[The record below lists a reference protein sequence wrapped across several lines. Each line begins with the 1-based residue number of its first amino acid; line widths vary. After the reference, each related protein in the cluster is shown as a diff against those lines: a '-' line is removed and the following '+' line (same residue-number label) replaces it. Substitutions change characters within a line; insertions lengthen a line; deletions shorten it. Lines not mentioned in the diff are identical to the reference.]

1 MNEVILTSLLFFI
14 KSCLNQSILR
24 NCNISESCRVHFG
37 ILDSSVLPV
46 PNLFKRAHYN
56 FFLAVHSLLVS
67 GYGLNLFQLRHAQ
80 LINMAGTAP
89 KPASA
94 KTHSTAI
101 ATQDLLTSANA
112 RMATSIRHFAKQV
125 TPHFFQNFPYQIFF
139 NYFLQQKKFFFGKKT
154 PDLACV
160 QGSLSALCVRQESR
174 VIDIATDC
182 LNCVCGKY

>member
-56 FFLAVHSLLVS
+56 FFFGCSQLVS
-67 GYGLNLFQLRHAQ
+67 EWLWFESFFQLRHAQ

-139 NYFLQQKKFFFGKKT
+139 NYFLYQKNFFLEKKT
-154 PDLACV
+154 PTWHVFRAAYQRCV
-160 QGSLSALCVRQESR
+160 LDRRAALLTQQQIV
-174 VIDIATDC
+174 
-182 LNCVCGKY
+182 

>member
-139 NYFLQQKKFFFGKKT
+139 ELFFVPKKIFFLEKKKPRLGMCSGQ
-154 PDLACV
+154 PI
-160 QGSLSALCVRQESR
+160 SA
-174 VIDIATDC
+174 
-182 LNCVCGKY
+182 VCQIGEPRY

>member
-125 TPHFFQNFPYQIFF
+125 TPHFFQNFPYQIFL
-139 NYFLQQKKFFFGKKT
+139 NYFLYQKNFFLEKRKPRLGMCSGQ
-154 PDLACV
+154 PI
-160 QGSLSALCVRQESR
+160 SA
-174 VIDIATDC
+174 
-182 LNCVCGKY
+182 VCQIGEPRY

>member
-139 NYFLQQKKFFFGKKT
+139 NYFLYKKNFFLEKKKT
-154 PDLACV
+154 RLGMCSGQPI
-160 QGSLSALCVRQESR
+160 SA
-174 VIDIATDC
+174 
-182 LNCVCGKY
+182 VCQIGEPRY

>member
-14 KSCLNQSILR
+14 KKLLELVNIKKLQHQRIMQSSFWYIR
-24 NCNISESCRVHFG
+24 FISITSTQFVQTCSLQF
-37 ILDSSVLPV
+37 
-46 PNLFKRAHYN
+46 

-101 ATQDLLTSANA
+101 ATQDQLTSANA

-139 NYFLQQKKFFFGKKT
+139 NYFLYQKNFFLEKKNPTWHVFRAAYQRCVLDRRAALLTQQQI
-154 PDLACV
+154 V
-160 QGSLSALCVRQESR
+160 
-174 VIDIATDC
+174 
-182 LNCVCGKY
+182 

>member
-14 KSCLNQSILR
+14 KKLLELVNIKKLQHQRIMQS
-24 NCNISESCRVHFG
+24 SFWY

-139 NYFLQQKKFFFGKKT
+139 NYFLYQKKFFFGKKN
-154 PDLACV
+154 PRLGMCSG
-160 QGSLSALCVRQESR
+160 QPISA
-174 VIDIATDC
+174 
-182 LNCVCGKY
+182 VCQIGEPRY

>member
-125 TPHFFQNFPYQIFF
+125 TAHFFQNFPYQIFF
-139 NYFLQQKKFFFGKKT
+139 NYFLYQKNFFFGKKK
-154 PDLACV
+154 PR
-160 QGSLSALCVRQESR
+160 LSMCSGQPISA
-174 VIDIATDC
+174 
-182 LNCVCGKY
+182 VCQIGEPRY

>member
-1 MNEVILTSLLFFI
+1 MNEVILTSLQFFI

-24 NCNISESCRVHFG
+24 NCNISESCRDHFG

-139 NYFLQQKKFFFGKKT
+139 NYFLYQKKFFWKKKN
-154 PDLACV
+154 PRLGMCSG
-160 QGSLSALCVRQESR
+160 QPISA
-174 VIDIATDC
+174 
-182 LNCVCGKY
+182 VCQIGEPRY

>member
-112 RMATSIRHFAKQV
+112 RMATSIHHFAKQV

-139 NYFLQQKKFFFGKKT
+139 NYFLYQKIFFGEKKN
-154 PDLACV
+154 PRLGMCSG
-160 QGSLSALCVRQESR
+160 QPISA
-174 VIDIATDC
+174 
-182 LNCVCGKY
+182 VCQIGEPRY

>member
-24 NCNISESCRVHFG
+24 NCNISKSCRVHFG

-139 NYFLQQKKFFFGKKT
+139 NYFLYQKNFFFEKKK
-154 PDLACV
+154 PRLGMCSG
-160 QGSLSALCVRQESR
+160 QPISA
-174 VIDIATDC
+174 
-182 LNCVCGKY
+182 VCQIGEPRY

>member
-24 NCNISESCRVHFG
+24 NCNVSESCRVHFG

-56 FFLAVHSLLVS
+56 FFFGCSQLVS
-67 GYGLNLFQLRHAQ
+67 EWLWFESFQLRHAQ

-139 NYFLQQKKFFFGKKT
+139 NYFLYQKIFFLEKKN
-154 PDLACV
+154 PRLGMCSG
-160 QGSLSALCVRQESR
+160 QPISA
-174 VIDIATDC
+174 
-182 LNCVCGKY
+182 VCQIGEPRY

>member
-37 ILDSSVLPV
+37 ILDSSVL

-139 NYFLQQKKFFFGKKT
+139 NYFLYQKKFFFGKKK
-154 PDLACV
+154 PRLGMCSG
-160 QGSLSALCVRQESR
+160 QPISA
-174 VIDIATDC
+174 
-182 LNCVCGKY
+182 VCQIGEPRY

>member
-125 TPHFFQNFPYQIFF
+125 TPHFFQNFPYQIFL
-139 NYFLQQKKFFFGKKT
+139 NYFLYQKIFFFGKKT
-154 PDLACV
+154 PRLGMCSG
-160 QGSLSALCVRQESR
+160 QPISA
-174 VIDIATDC
+174 
-182 LNCVCGKY
+182 VCQIGEPRY

>member
-139 NYFLQQKKFFFGKKT
+139 NYFLYQKIFFWKKN
-154 PDLACV
+154 PRLGMCSG
-160 QGSLSALCVRQESR
+160 QPISAECQIGEPR
-174 VIDIATDC
+174 
-182 LNCVCGKY
+182 Y

>member
-24 NCNISESCRVHFG
+24 NCNISKSCRVHFG

-67 GYGLNLFQLRHAQ
+67 GYSLNLFQLRHAQ

-139 NYFLQQKKFFFGKKT
+139 NYFLYQKIFFGEKKN
-154 PDLACV
+154 PRLGMCSG
-160 QGSLSALCVRQESR
+160 QPISA
-174 VIDIATDC
+174 
-182 LNCVCGKY
+182 VCQIGEPRY

>member
-24 NCNISESCRVHFG
+24 NCNISESCRFHFG

-139 NYFLQQKKFFFGKKT
+139 NYFLYQKNFFLEKKN
-154 PDLACV
+154 PRLGMCSG
-160 QGSLSALCVRQESR
+160 QPISA
-174 VIDIATDC
+174 
-182 LNCVCGKY
+182 VCQIGEPRY

>member
-139 NYFLQQKKFFFGKKT
+139 NYFLYQKNFSFWKKK
-154 PDLACV
+154 PRLGMCSG
-160 QGSLSALCVRQESR
+160 QPISA
-174 VIDIATDC
+174 
-182 LNCVCGKY
+182 VCQIGEPRY

>member
-139 NYFLQQKKFFFGKKT
+139 NYFLYQKKFFFWKKK
-154 PDLACV
+154 PRLGMCSG
-160 QGSLSALCVRQESR
+160 QPISAVCQIGESR
-174 VIDIATDC
+174 
-182 LNCVCGKY
+182 Y

>member
-139 NYFLQQKKFFFGKKT
+139 NYFFVPKKFFFGKKKT
-154 PDLACV
+154 RLGMCSGQPI
-160 QGSLSALCVRQESR
+160 SA
-174 VIDIATDC
+174 
-182 LNCVCGKY
+182 VCQIGEPRY

>member
-80 LINMAGTAP
+80 LINMAGTVP

-125 TPHFFQNFPYQIFF
+125 TPHFFQNFPYQIFL
-139 NYFLQQKKFFFGKKT
+139 NYFLYQKKFFFGKKT
-154 PDLACV
+154 PTWHVFRAAYQRCV
-160 QGSLSALCVRQESR
+160 LDRRAALLTQQQIV
-174 VIDIATDC
+174 
-182 LNCVCGKY
+182 

>member
-139 NYFLQQKKFFFGKKT
+139 NYFLYQKKFFFWKKKT
-154 PDLACV
+154 RLGMCSGQPI
-160 QGSLSALCVRQESR
+160 SA
-174 VIDIATDC
+174 
-182 LNCVCGKY
+182 VCQIGEPRY

>member
-37 ILDSSVLPV
+37 ILDSSVL

-101 ATQDLLTSANA
+101 ATQDLLTSVNA

-139 NYFLQQKKFFFGKKT
+139 NYFLYQKNFFLEKKNPTWHVFRAAYQCCVLDRRAALLTQQQI
-154 PDLACV
+154 V
-160 QGSLSALCVRQESR
+160 
-174 VIDIATDC
+174 
-182 LNCVCGKY
+182 

>member
-24 NCNISESCRVHFG
+24 NCNISESCRLHFG

-67 GYGLNLFQLRHAQ
+67 CYGLNLFQLRHAQ

-139 NYFLQQKKFFFGKKT
+139 NHFLYQKKFFFGKKK
-154 PDLACV
+154 PRLGMCSG
-160 QGSLSALCVRQESR
+160 QPISA
-174 VIDIATDC
+174 
-182 LNCVCGKY
+182 VCQIGEPRY

>member
-24 NCNISESCRVHFG
+24 NCNISKSCRVHFG

-139 NYFLQQKKFFFGKKT
+139 NYFLYQKKFFFWKKK
-154 PDLACV
+154 PRLGMCSG
-160 QGSLSALCVRQESR
+160 QPISA
-174 VIDIATDC
+174 
-182 LNCVCGKY
+182 VCQIGEPRY

>member
-139 NYFLQQKKFFFGKKT
+139 NYFLYPKKFFFGKKK
-154 PDLACV
+154 PRLGMCSG
-160 QGSLSALCVRQESR
+160 QPISA
-174 VIDIATDC
+174 
-182 LNCVCGKY
+182 VCQIGEPRY

>member
-1 MNEVILTSLLFFI
+1 MNEMILTSLLFFI

-24 NCNISESCRVHFG
+24 NCNISKSCRVHFG

-139 NYFLQQKKFFFGKKT
+139 NYFLYQKNFFFGKKK
-154 PDLACV
+154 PRLGMCSG
-160 QGSLSALCVRQESR
+160 QPISA
-174 VIDIATDC
+174 
-182 LNCVCGKY
+182 VCQIGEPRY

>member
-139 NYFLQQKKFFFGKKT
+139 NYFLQQKKLFFGKKK
-154 PDLACV
+154 PRLGMCSG
-160 QGSLSALCVRQESR
+160 QPISA
-174 VIDIATDC
+174 
-182 LNCVCGKY
+182 VCQIGEPRY

>member
-139 NYFLQQKKFFFGKKT
+139 NYFLYRKFFFFGKKK
-154 PDLACV
+154 PRLGMCSG
-160 QGSLSALCVRQESR
+160 QPISA
-174 VIDIATDC
+174 
-182 LNCVCGKY
+182 VCQIGEPRY

>member
-139 NYFLQQKKFFFGKKT
+139 NYFLYQKNFFFGKKN
-154 PDLACV
+154 PRLGMCSG
-160 QGSLSALCVRQESR
+160 QPISA
-174 VIDIATDC
+174 
-182 LNCVCGKY
+182 VCQIGEPRY